1 MDILNFNQYNE
12 KLKPNQ
18 ITLSDLD
25 NIHVCSGFYDI
36 NSIDKNML

>member
-25 NIHVCSGFYDI
+25 NIHVGSGFYDI
-36 NSIDKNML
+36 NSIDKI